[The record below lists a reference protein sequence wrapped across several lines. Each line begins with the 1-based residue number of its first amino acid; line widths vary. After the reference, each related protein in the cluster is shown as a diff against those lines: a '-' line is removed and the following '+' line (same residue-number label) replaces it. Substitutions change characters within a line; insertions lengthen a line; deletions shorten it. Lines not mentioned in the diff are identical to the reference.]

1 MIDRMHLIV
10 GIDPGKTCGLAC
22 LDMNGR
28 LVFST
33 HKTFASTDWIV
44 SEISRIGIPSII
56 AGDKPNG
63 SDAIRKI
70 NAAFNARLF
79 TPCRELTIDEKR
91 ELGKAFRIKDPHERD
106 ALAAALKAYNSYSNK
121 FNQIERIASNGSID
135 DIDALKAKIV
145 SKYSINEAIS
155 NKKAN
160 RK

>member
-1 MIDRMHLIV
+1 MHIIV
-10 GIDPGKTCGLAC
+10 GVDPGKTCGIAC

-44 SEISRIGIPSII
+44 SEVSKIGIPSII
-56 AGDKPNG
+56 AGDKPAG
-63 SDAIRKI
+63 SEAIRKI

-79 TPCRELTIDEKR
+79 TPSKELTIDEKR
-91 ELGKAFRIKDPHERD
+91 GLGKTYGIKDPHERD
-106 ALAAALKAYNSYSNK
+106 AFAAALKAYNSYSNK
-121 FNQIERIASNGSID
+121 FNQVERIAANGSID

-145 SKYSINEAIS
+145 SKYSINEAIG